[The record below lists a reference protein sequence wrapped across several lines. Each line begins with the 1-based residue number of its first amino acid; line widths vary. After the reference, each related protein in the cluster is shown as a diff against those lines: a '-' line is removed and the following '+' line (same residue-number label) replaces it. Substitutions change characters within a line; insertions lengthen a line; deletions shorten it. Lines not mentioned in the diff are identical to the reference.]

1 MYKIYLD
8 KNELFEADI
17 DLYGAKFTETSARL
31 IMNTDRWNLVF
42 EGDVNM
48 DGKIVIPITKLKDLF
63 SEGFVGNLKLE
74 VIAGDTYF
82 TPWEDE
88 FELLRSKNVT
98 VEVKDKDEKKNVLKE
113 SVKNVKVKNVTKP
126 EQPKSKVTKSLTK
139 SYLREVMIANKLLR
153 EGVELKS
160 KVKTITDKFVSEN
173 NLDNND
179 KKKLYSVV
187 HEWINLNKNN

>member
-17 DLYGAKFTETSARL
+17 DLFGAKFTETSARL
-31 IMNTDRWNLVF
+31 IMNTERWNLVF

-48 DGKIVIPITKLKDLF
+48 DGKIIIPITKLKDIF
-63 SEGFVGNLKLE
+63 QEGFVGNLKLE

-98 VEVKDKDEKKNVLKE
+98 VEVADKDEKKNVLKE
-113 SVKNVKVKNVTKP
+113 SVQNVRVKNDTKP
-126 EQPKSKVTKSLTK
+126 KQPKSKVTESLTK
-139 SYLREVMIANKLLR
+139 SYLREVMIANKQLR
-153 EGVELKS
+153 EGVQLKS
-160 KVKTITDKFVSEN
+160 KVKTITDRFVSEN

-179 KKKLYSVV
+179 KKKLYSIV
-187 HEWINLNKNN
+187 HEWINLNKSN